1 METQNTKQ
9 QILTYS
15 AALFTTLLW
24 ASAFPATRYI
34 LEFYSP
40 ESVMV
45 LRFTTAS
52 ITLIIVGIIKK
63 IRLPK
68 LKDMPWF
75 LASGLSGVFLYSYLF
90 NTGSQEVVAGVSSFI
105 IASAP
110 VFTLLLSRIFLK
122 EKIKLIS
129 WIGVVVSFCGLA
141 AVTLS
146 QVTEFAFNFY
156 VFLIIC
162 CAVLFGFFN
171 IIVRAITK
179 KYTALEATTY
189 TVIVGT
195 LAIFIFIPHLV
206 REMPTTT
213 LPVNLLAILMGL
225 FPSALGFLSWSYA
238 LATAKKTAHVTVFAY
253 LIPFISMLIAYLWL
267 GETLTIYAL
276 IGGIIIIMGMVL
288 TNINGEKNQRDD
300 RK

>member
-1 METQNTKQ
+1 
-9 QILTYS
+9 
-15 AALFTTLLW
+15 
-24 ASAFPATRYI
+24 
-34 LEFYSP
+34 
-40 ESVMV
+40 MV

-52 ITLIIVGIIKK
+52 ITLIIVGAIKK

-105 IASAP
+105 ISSAP
-110 VFTLLLSRIFLK
+110 VFTLVLSRIFLK
-122 EKIKLIS
+122 EKVKPIS
-129 WIGVVVSFCGLA
+129 WIGIVISFCGLA

-146 QVTEFAFNFY
+146 QVTDFAFNFY

-171 IIVRAITK
+171 IIIRAITK
-179 KYTALEATTY
+179 KYTALEVTIY

-195 LAIFIFIPHLV
+195 IATFIFIPHLL
-206 REMPTTT
+206 REIPNTT
-213 LPVNLLAILMGL
+213 LSVNLLAILMGI

-238 LATAKKTAHVTVFAY
+238 LATAKKVAHVTVFAY
-253 LIPFISMLIAYLWL
+253 LIPFISMIVAYFWL
-267 GETLTIYAL
+267 GEILTIYAL
-276 IGGIIIIMGMVL
+276 IGGVIIIAGMIL
-288 TNINGEKNQRDD
+288 TNYK
-300 RK
+300 K